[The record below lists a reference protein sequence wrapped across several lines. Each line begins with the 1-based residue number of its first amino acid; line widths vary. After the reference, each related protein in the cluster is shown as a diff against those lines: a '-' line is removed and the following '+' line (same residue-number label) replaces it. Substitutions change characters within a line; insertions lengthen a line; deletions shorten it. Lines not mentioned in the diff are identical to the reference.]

1 MSERDD
7 DIVEAEAAA
16 ARVERLVQPSLDAMG
31 YDIVRVS
38 ITGRAQPTLQIM
50 AERRADGGMNVDDC
64 AAVSRA
70 VSEILDTEDPISG
83 AYTLEVSSPGIDRP
97 LTRPKDFV
105 RYAGHEAKLE
115 TRSLVEGRKRFK
127 GRVLGIEGEIVRFE
141 DESGPVGLPF
151 AEIRK
156 ARLVLTDALLAE
168 AQKN

>member
-7 DIVEAEAAA
+7 DIVEAEASA

-50 AERRADGGMNVDDC
+50 AERRADGGMNVDDW
-64 AAVSRA
+64 A
-70 VSEILDTEDPISG
+70 PISG

-168 AQKN
+168 ARKN